1 MPSRG
6 TIMHYWTCLV
16 ILWAVNALMQS
27 AQQDDTAS
35 RSGVYS
41 VHISG
46 VVYWGGTS
54 LPDDIS
60 SNVTHPFGSSGNIVN
75 ETDGV
80 LNLQFTPNY
89 VNFSHQEMG
98 TPAYADVTITNTSPN
113 QSLHLISIQTSSFT
127 LLFEPINVAVLEPQQ
142 ATTITLLLVANK
154 LGPIEAELYVT
165 TSSGL
170 AKCKVYGFSTP
181 SRYGL
186 RPLKAN
192 RLSLSAKHRFTFR
205 FSNPHPFPIE
215 VSKLNLSASNDSQND
230 ESQVLFLSAENS
242 WDSQQNA
249 DLQQVP
255 NSITLAGQQRSGLCS
270 LTLSSTAPQT
280 LKGFV
285 SGIISLENVS
295 ASNSAVPKNSSS
307 NFLLRQFSFEP
318 TVFLVPFE
326 LHFDTSSNLFNVQEE
341 VLDFGSTIHSDPPR
355 QLHLTAFNQMSVP
368 SALSINAVSG
378 KKYLDIS
385 YDPVVF
391 PDGSNYGKEI
401 ATITFDPAV
410 VDRFGDFSGN
420 VEVETDGQPPIVI
433 PYTASVLRGSLRF
446 SHKQLSFYCGYP
458 GQFVEKM
465 VSLTNTFD
473 YPLEIWGYQLP
484 EAYADLF
491 EIGGLAEAEYLPPT
505 ASANVS
511 IIFRG
516 FKQEKVFECKITS
529 FNLTFYTNASSFHIP
544 FTLYDAKLKI
554 LSPSAETSDDALTFD
569 IFDVGSQYTRSLYIS
584 NPNPIA
590 VVIQRLLVDSPAGSL
605 CVSLA
610 QLRQH
615 SGLFCH
621 HHGHHHQ
628 GSEVEVILM
637 SGRNCNSEPLTLQ
650 PSSWMHFSIIFNQ
663 EQVDSATE
671 WVLTVESKL
680 VSISK
685 LLRFRVPAKVL
696 TMEPPVLDLGSV
708 FPGKPLSQ
716 DILVPS
722 SLARPEEVT
731 SLEFHSIHG
740 MPSFRVDLSHV
751 AGVTWV
757 NLEPNRTTLMG
768 VLSYNAWLGCREIL
782 AASTTSGFENDDAS
796 ARVCYAGFEVGSAK
810 GGYWFASNFFPFLK
824 DEGLP
829 NHGVTSTPSS
839 GIAFF
844 PGLRFSASLFTQLR
858 NAWRSLTRRIHVAT
872 VGVAPFIAE
881 PTEEC
886 KVIGRVAIHSIDK
899 EPSFVGRLVANLIW
913 PRILSERVTYEK
925 ANAKSTP
932 SSSPCHL
939 NFQFGSTEGLAQLWI
954 QNLVTEVVTCRL
966 TLINPT
972 EKPLIIQPIL
982 LDDLLPLNMNYTE
995 MVEQMPSLTAELFSA
1010 AHVPQHLA
1018 KFPRHPS
1025 QRTGRFTSYRDT
1037 AKFDDD
1043 SLASL
1048 RSVLHYHSLQN
1059 VVLPTCCPVYVLPPK
1074 GGEVTYLITFTP
1086 GAFHNESIG
1095 YNHHPKFDNSLLLL
1109 RNNLTALETVLLQT
1123 VTRTAVVGVRSGLLP
1138 IDSSS
1143 HTTEGSERSFTTF
1156 PTATGLAFDA
1166 AVSFNPLLVNPACE
1180 STPLA
1185 GIVDVARYDLRSE
1198 SGNALCPVAAASE
1211 RNLSLCRVSATLLN
1225 NSIPDGALFSF
1236 TFNEGHLRSLCSD
1249 GAVHPRPSITRFLE
1263 GLKSAFPFNF
1273 FRLSNSQSSQSSM
1286 ESSRFS
1292 SPLQLAWAMD
1302 EDGMPI
1308 FSSEF
1313 ISGLVLSRRIAL
1325 FNPGSLS
1332 VWIMRVGFK
1341 QPGSAGYTSALG
1353 QCDPHLYGFSV
1364 ALCDSDV
1371 MATSTRSRHK
1381 TADGALREF
1390 ELKPGEQR
1398 WLEVLYSPDFLH
1410 TEVNV
1415 ELCLFASLLAPSTG
1429 RPVWLSKRMME
1440 LEPVIG
1446 DFRSSSSS
1454 SFSTFSSSVAC
1465 NANSV
1470 NECSVFQLDSIK
1482 LSAKISSPL
1491 TRLCHSSLIRPPF
1504 EDNLWSLLLFVFASN
1519 LAGIFVAASFDA
1531 IRLLS
1536 FHESCRQV
1544 TAPVTTTANANSDSD
1559 QQSSSQLFSLNF
1571 NLPVFEHQHQQQDH
1585 QQQNNSLSPCL
1596 RVVGATTSQPASDDT
1611 YCRRRSCRT
1620 LASEMADRQ
1629 QGDKYSTF
1637 GIARTVAKSLVRGL
1651 RAAATGAGRAVYLPL
1666 TRGLGMVGKRWS
1678 SALSPLRSQTAEVE
1692 RSGRAAMRRVMKSSI
1707 ETSSAVRNQQHQGQN
1722 RRGGAENAESVG
1734 TLANPRKS
1742 SDEVKRTAK
1751 QSAVRTNGEILSSS
1765 LSNNTQV
1772 CSDGTTTAVW
1782 TNQSAIGG
1790 CIKNR
1795 GGGGAKH
1802 NALGTVPGEL
1812 QASLRAAATAMT
1824 GGGALKK
1831 NSLSN
1836 STNTSV
1842 STTTP
1847 SSPKMRTAKSSASL
1861 GTPPPPTPPPPP
1873 PSLIMESI
1881 KVESASM
1888 GVKKPRQ
1895 FGHQQ
1900 QQQQLSKTTAAVA
1913 ALIPQSQG
1921 SCRPSGQRYNS
1932 SKEASLPKQKSPL
1945 AGAIDTVASE
1955 SLAQRKKS
1963 AKPMAPTKLSS
1974 INTTATGTAASLPPW
1989 QTRKAS
1995 APIEVQ
2001 CSDQWRQPSASEP
2014 VENEVGSSG
2023 LASHAGRP
2031 TTAWAGVSRSEGAAA
2046 APRLTTNH
2054 LGDLEFPPLGSA
2066 VARRSVKTVPVAGGG
2081 KILLSPELSRLV
2093 TETSEFDRQMRCLP
2107 PNTHRFHNATNWD
2120 DITQH
2125 LRQHPQH
2132 HFSARYCIP
2141 HATSSLLSTP
2151 RGQYTTPMA
2160 HRHHRPC
2167 LYNASYPMTTMPC
2180 PPSSSSTYCHST
2192 NTAPTATEYASH
2204 GYTYLQH
2211 QQNPFE
2217 PVVFSGTSVNDLHVN
2232 SRDHRRRRS
2241 STGQIFTS
2249 AEKPTAT
2256 TTTTTTDSAVATD
2269 DQELANLMLFSSH
2282 KSDMG
2287 LTSILPKM
2295 DGDVVAV
2302 VEEGS
2307 SADERFCPP
2316 EWLNAFDT
2324 SPPPPLQTTTGATV
2338 QGTSAP
2344 PCELEQLTA
2353 TRRRWMLMHEQRGRM
2368 RSEETG
2374 LGFES
2379 NDFPLLDCE
2388 HLVPSTPMNSR
2399 PTLGSQLD
2407 DPFLHKNKS
2416 NVAFDKT
2423 VGGQLTNAIPA
2434 VGVTPSSQAKTPQA
2448 LPDAFGMFQK
2458 TWLPAFLPWRS
2469 RFSTEDPTR
2478 DPDFAEAT
2486 LYFSSCQPDIPG
2498 PIIQE
2503 VTEPTTAS
2511 DDSSKSVED
2520 ISDEMGQ
2527 LTEVRAGQMLPCH
2540 DVSDDKRT

>member
-1 MPSRG
+1 
-6 TIMHYWTCLV
+6 
-16 ILWAVNALMQS
+16 
-27 AQQDDTAS
+27 
-35 RSGVYS
+35 
-41 VHISG
+41 
-46 VVYWGGTS
+46 
-54 LPDDIS
+54 
-60 SNVTHPFGSSGNIVN
+60 
-75 ETDGV
+75 
-80 LNLQFTPNY
+80 
-89 VNFSHQEMG
+89 MG
-98 TPAYADVTITNTSPN
+98 TPAYADVTIKNTSPN
-113 QSLHLISIQTSSFT
+113 QPLHLISIQTSSFT
-127 LLFEPINVAVLEPQQ
+127 LLFEPINVAQ

-154 LGPIEAELYVT
+154 LGPIEAELYAT

-170 AKCKVYGFSTP
+170 AN
-181 SRYGL
+181 RYGL

-192 RLSLSAKHRFTFR
+192 RLSLSAKHRFTFT

-230 ESQVLFLSAENS
+230 ENQVLLLSAENS
-242 WDSQQNA
+242 LDSQQNA

-270 LTLSSTAPQT
+270 LTFSSTAPQT

-285 SGIISLENVS
+285 SGVILLENVS

-326 LHFDTSSNLFNVQEE
+326 LHFDTSF
-341 VLDFGSTIHSDPPR
+341 LDFGSIISSGPPR

-378 KKYLDIS
+378 KNYLDIS

-516 FKQEKVFECKITS
+516 FKQEKAFECKITS

-554 LSPSAETSDDALTFD
+554 LSLSAETSDDALTFD

-605 CVSLA
+605 CVSPA

-637 SGRNCNSEPLTLQ
+637 SGRNCNSEP
-650 PSSWMHFSIIFNQ
+650 
-663 EQVDSATE
+663 
-671 WVLTVESKL
+671 
-680 VSISK
+680 
-685 LLRFRVPAKVL
+685 
-696 TMEPPVLDLGSV
+696 
-708 FPGKPLSQ
+708 GKPLSR

-751 AGVTWV
+751 AGATRV
-757 NLEPNRTTLMG
+757 NLEPNRTTLMS
-768 VLSYNAWLGCREIL
+768 VLSYNACLGCREIL

-796 ARVCYAGFEVGSAK
+796 ARVCYAGFELGSAK

-829 NHGVTSTPSS
+829 NHGVTSTPGSR
-839 GIAFF
+839 IAFF
-844 PGLRFSASLFTQLR
+844 PGLRFSASLFTQLQ

-886 KVIGRVAIHSIDK
+886 KVIGRVAIRSIDK

-1048 RSVLHYHSLQN
+1048 RSVLRYHSLQN

-1138 IDSSS
+1138 TDSSS

-1185 GIVDVARYDLRSE
+1185 GIVDVEQYNLRSE
-1198 SGNALCPVAAASE
+1198 SGNVLCPIASASE
-1211 RNLSLCRVSATLLN
+1211 GNLSLCRVSATLLN

-1341 QPGSAGYTSALG
+1341 QPGSAGHTSALG

-1364 ALCDSDV
+1364 ALCDGDV

-1446 DFRSSSSS
+1446 GFQSS

-1470 NECSVFQLDSIK
+1470 NECSVFQLDPIK

-1491 TRLCHSSLIRPPF
+1491 NRLCHSSLIRPPF

-1536 FHESCRQV
+1536 FHESCRQL
-1544 TAPVTTTANANSDSD
+1544 TAPVATTANANSDSG

-1571 NLPVFEHQHQQQDH
+1571 NLPVFEHQYQQQDQ

-1596 RVVGATTSQPASDDT
+1596 RVVGATTSQLASDDT

-1637 GIARTVAKSLVRGL
+1637 GIARTVAKSLVRSL
-1651 RAAATGAGRAVYLPL
+1651 RAAATGTGRAVYLPL

-1678 SALSPLRSQTAEVE
+1678 SVLSPLRSQTAEVE
-1692 RSGRAAMRRVMKSSI
+1692 RSGRAATRRVTKSSI
-1707 ETSSAVRNQQHQGQN
+1707 ETSSVVRNQQHQGQN

-1751 QSAVRTNGEILSSS
+1751 QSAVRTNGEISSSS

-1782 TNQSAIGG
+1782 TNQSASGG

-1802 NALGTVPGEL
+1802 NALGPVPGEL
-1812 QASLRAAATAMT
+1812 QASLKAASTAMT

-1836 STNTSV
+1836 SSNTSI

-1913 ALIPQSQG
+1913 ALAPQSQG

-1963 AKPMAPTKLSS
+1963 AKATAPTKLSS

-1989 QTRKAS
+1989 QTRKA
-1995 APIEVQ
+1995 PVPTEVQ
-2001 CSDQWRQPSASEP
+2001 CSDRWQQPSASEP

-2046 APRLTTNH
+2046 PPRLATNH

-2066 VARRSVKTVPVAGGG
+2066 VARRSVKTVPVAGGGTSSSSTPVTSGASSTTILTSPVTSNATTTASSTPASRTTTSG

-2107 PNTHRFHNATNWD
+2107 PNTHRFRNATNWD
-2120 DITQH
+2120 DIAQH

-2132 HFSARYCIP
+2132 HFSARYCTP

-2167 LYNASYPMTTMPC
+2167 LYNASHPMATMSC

-2217 PVVFSGTSVNDLHVN
+2217 PVVFSGTSANDLHVN
-2232 SRDHRRRRS
+2232 SRHHRRRRS

-2256 TTTTTTDSAVATD
+2256 TTITTTDSAVATD

-2282 KSDMG
+2282 KSDMD
-2287 LTSILPKM
+2287 LTSTLPKM

-2324 SPPPPLQTTTGATV
+2324 SPPPPSQTTTGATV

-2368 RSEETG
+2368 RSEETS

-2379 NDFPLLDCE
+2379 SDFPLLNCE

-2407 DPFLHKNKS
+2407 DPFPHKNKS
-2416 NVAFDKT
+2416 SVAFDKT

-2434 VGVTPSSQAKTPQA
+2434 VGVTPSSQAKSPQA

-2486 LYFSSCQPDIPG
+2486 LCFSSCQPDIPG

-2511 DDSSKSVED
+2511 NGSSKCVED

-2527 LTEVRAGQMLPCH
+2527 QTEVRAGQMLPCH

>member
-27 AQQDDTAS
+27 AQQDDT
-35 RSGVYS
+35 
-41 VHISG
+41 
-46 VVYWGGTS
+46 
-54 LPDDIS
+54 
-60 SNVTHPFGSSGNIVN
+60 
-75 ETDGV
+75 
-80 LNLQFTPNY
+80 
-89 VNFSHQEMG
+89 
-98 TPAYADVTITNTSPN
+98 
-113 QSLHLISIQTSSFT
+113 
-127 LLFEPINVAVLEPQQ
+127 
-142 ATTITLLLVANK
+142 VANK

-637 SGRNCNSEPLTLQ
+637 SGRNCNSEP
-650 PSSWMHFSIIFNQ
+650 
-663 EQVDSATE
+663 
-671 WVLTVESKL
+671 
-680 VSISK
+680 SISK

-1198 SGNALCPVAAASE
+1198 SGNALCPVAAAS
-1211 RNLSLCRVSATLLN
+1211 
-1225 NSIPDGALFSF
+1225 
-1236 TFNEGHLRSLCSD
+1236 SD

-1454 SFSTFSSSVAC
+1454 LSSFSTFSSSVAC

-1482 LSAKISSPL
+1482 LSAKIPSPL

-2217 PVVFSGTSVNDLHVN
+2217 PVVFSGTSANDLHVN

-2282 KSDMG
+2282 KSDMD

-2368 RSEETG
+2368 RSEETD